1 MRVDW
6 KGQALM
12 ADHHPNATYVEA
24 MSAILIQFFVP
35 TAGEDDLVNEC
46 VGQLVETYLFD
57 GLHEYEAARIVSSQL
72 RFHRSELSADDRS
85 NWLRTKVD
93 VLPSE
98 LKERTF
104 AMLAYRIYFASDG
117 AVDGEA
123 TDMLSRAAKLLGLS
137 PRQSEKIIEVC
148 EVLTRPIA

>member
-6 KGQALM
+6 KEQALM

-35 TAGEDDLVNEC
+35 PAGEDDLVHEC

-72 RFHRSELSADDRS
+72 RFHRSELSVDDRS
-85 NWLRTKVD
+85 NWVRTKVD
-93 VLPSE
+93 ILPSE

-104 AMLAYRIYFASDG
+104 AMLTYRIYFANDG
-117 AVDGEA
+117 KLDDEA
-123 TDMLSRAAKLLGLS
+123 ADLLDRAAKLLGLTQ
-137 PRQSEKIIEVC
+137 RQTEKILEVC

>member
-1 MRVDW
+1 
-6 KGQALM
+6 M

-35 TAGEDDLVNEC
+35 TAGEDDLVDDC

-72 RFHRSELSADDRS
+72 KFHRSELSVDDRS
-85 NWLRTKVD
+85 KWLRTKVD
-93 VLPSE
+93 ILPCE
-98 LKERTF
+98 LRERTF
-104 AMLAYRIYFASDG
+104 AMLTYRIHFANEG
-117 AVDGEA
+117 KLDGEA
-123 TDMLSRAAKLLGLS
+123 TDMLDRAAKLLGLS
-137 PRQSEKIIEVC
+137 PHQSEKIIEVC